1 MSETVSLA
9 LVILGFLAFAL
20 GLLGALSLLPASAT
34 KARELWPVMISE
46 IVIVAAALAIVVP
59 GGVAT
64 GIGVAVLAARCAW
77 EAETVV
83 LGTGAGGRPS
93 ALGLGGAAAVAAGLA
108 HFGGGLGAV
117 AGLGLVAGALVI
129 ATRMARPGATREAAV
144 LLAFPLV
151 PLVAFGFVA
160 ARPGG
165 GAMLLLAFL
174 LVETMDSAAVLGG
187 RLFGRHKAFPRL
199 SPRKTVEG
207 LLAGALAV
215 TIAAIVL
222 GVGVM
227 GWSVGR
233 IVVVA
238 VTVAVATVAGDLT
251 ASWIKRRAGVKDYPA
266 IHAVQGGVLDIVDAW
281 IVAAPVL
288 AAVSA
293 LV

>member
-1 MSETVSLA
+1 MSETLVLA
-9 LVILGFLAFAL
+9 LVVLGFLGFAL
-20 GLLGALSLLPASAT
+20 VLLAALSALPVTAA

-46 IVIVAAALAIVVP
+46 IVIVAAALALVVP

-64 GIGVAVLAARCAW
+64 GIGVVVLAARCAW
-77 EAETVV
+77 EAATVV
-83 LGTGAGGRPS
+83 LGAGPSGRAS
-93 ALGLGGAAAVAAGLA
+93 ALGLGGAAGVAALLAYFGGASGALAGVALVAIGLA
-108 HFGGGLGAV
+108 GA
-117 AGLGLVAGALVI
+117 
-129 ATRMARPGATREAAV
+129 ARISRREAPGEAAI
-144 LLAFPLV
+144 LLAFPLF
-151 PLVAFGFVA
+151 PLVTFAAVA

-165 GAMLLLAFL
+165 GAILLLAFL

-215 TIAAIVL
+215 TLAAVVL
-222 GVGVM
+222 GIGVM

-233 IVVVA
+233 IAVVGI
-238 VTVAVATVAGDLT
+238 TVAVATVAGDLV
-251 ASWIKRRAGVKDYPA
+251 ASWIKRRAGVKDYPP

-293 LV
+293 IV